1 MTQEFIEN
9 RIKELTKQSK
19 RQSGV
24 EFNDTIAMIIGY
36 ETYLKSRFGK

>member
-9 RIKELTKQSK
+9 RIKALEKQSK

-24 EFNDTIAMIIGY
+24 EFNDTIATIVGY
-36 ETYLKSRFGK
+36 QTYLKRKFGI